1 MNNMMHFDAKNINN
15 NNKEQILYLINQNI
29 QMENQIIINNN
40 MIKNLIEN
48 SNHSSENMNTNNNLY
63 DDLFDVDFFP
73 GKIGARINV
82 IFESGTTKINVV
94 APLDT
99 PMKELLQIFYVKLQ
113 IYGKYFKKKIHK
125 LNDYYFLYRALK
137 ISLDEKRTLFEYGLN
152 NMTEHIIFDLSNILI
167 GG

>member
-1 MNNMMHFDAKNINN
+1 
-15 NNKEQILYLINQNI
+15 
-29 QMENQIIINNN
+29 MENQILINNN

-113 IYGKYFKKKIHK
+113 IYGKYFKKK
-125 LNDYYFLYRALK
+125 F
-137 ISLDEKRTLFEYGLN
+137 IS
-152 NMTEHIIFDLSNILI
+152 
-167 GG
+167 